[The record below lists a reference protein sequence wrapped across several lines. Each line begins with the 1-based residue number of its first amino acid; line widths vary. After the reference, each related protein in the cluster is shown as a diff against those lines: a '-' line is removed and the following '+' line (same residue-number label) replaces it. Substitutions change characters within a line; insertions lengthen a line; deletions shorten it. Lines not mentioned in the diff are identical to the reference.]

1 MTLEN
6 LVRIN
11 QLKRE
16 PPDRREFEGL
26 VNAATD
32 RLKTQ
37 KKIFNKAAIRYIQN
51 GSLKNIL
58 FDQ

>member
-26 VNAATD
+26 LNAATD
-32 RLKTQ
+32 RLK
-37 KKIFNKAAIRYIQN
+37 IQEEN
-51 GSLKNIL
+51 SDKTATK
-58 FDQ
+58 

>member
-16 PPDRREFEGL
+16 TPDRREFEGL

-37 KKIFNKAAIRYIQN
+37 ERIFNKVAIKYIQN